1 MAIAN
6 TARICQHTELL
17 SLAQRLRRTAGGHME
32 IDGKE
37 AVCGNC
43 GDRWEFR
50 NRKQLPQWLRQ
61 ELIKRGL

>member
-6 TARICQHTELL
+6 TERICQHTELL
-17 SLAQRLRRTAGGHME
+17 SLAQLLRRTACGQME
-32 IDGKE
+32 VDGKE
-37 AVCGNC
+37 AVCGTC

-61 ELIKRGL
+61 ALISRGL